1 MLLSACHTD
10 AGNTRATG
18 GSFGFFASFA
28 AKTPLL
34 GATPANPRPL
44 RRPTF
49 LRAGWFGETRSA
61 TDYQP
66 TLLKTV
72 QFKPSC
78 RRAFPRPR
86 HQTAMP
92 NNGRPEYRAI
102 VTHRKESRLI
112 RKAELCLSRTFR
124 LSSETTAASLAA
136 SDPIRILTWLET
148 ETQEQEGYC
157 LTSERKRNNL
167 GLAGMRGARSNF

>member
-1 MLLSACHTD
+1 MQ
-10 AGNTRATG
+10 ATQG
-18 GSFGFFASFA
+18 
-28 AKTPLL
+28 
-34 GATPANPRPL
+34 PRVARSVSLHLL
-44 RRPTF
+44 RRR
-49 LRAGWFGETRSA
+49 LRFSG
-61 TDYQP
+61 QPLP
-66 TLLKTV
+66 TLDRYAAGHSYALAGSEKRGPQLTIN
-72 QFKPSC
+72 QPCSRLFKPSC

-124 LSSETTAASLAA
+124 LPSETTAASLAA

-157 LTSERKRNNL
+157 LTSERKRNNR